1 MRMIAIFVSFIM
13 LTTAAA
19 ATDVKSYTVS
29 GSFDDVAFDVETAI
43 VGAGLKIDKKGDVS
57 GMLKRTGADVGASK
71 EIYEGATYFSFCSA
85 VHSRKMMEADA
96 ANVGYCPYIV
106 FVYETKAAPGEVVV
120 GYRKLAGGGTSEA
133 GKAALNE
140 VDAWLDGIV
149 RGATG
154 Q

>member
-13 LTTAAA
+13 LTTAAV
-19 ATDVKSYTVS
+19 ATDIKSYTVS

-57 GMLKRTGADVGASK
+57 GMLKRTGEDVGASK
-71 EIYEGATYFSFCSA
+71 DIYKGATYFSFCSA

-120 GYRKLAGGGTSEA
+120 GYRRLAGGGSSEA